1 MLPLRGKRLLER
13 IAERVLTAEEA
24 KELTKGLD
32 VIGDIAVL
40 RIPEGLRPKRFDIAR
55 ALLEEEKRIRTV
67 LGQSSPVSGDY
78 RLRGLEWLAGEKRT
92 HTIHKEHGCLFKI
105 DLAKAYF
112 SPRLSHERLRVAELV
127 SESGE
132 VVLNMF
138 AGVGCYSIIIAKR
151 RPKSRVYSVDINP
164 EAVLLHL
171 ENIRMNK
178 LRGRVIA
185 GLGDS
190 REIARLLAG
199 RCDRVIMPLPERAI
213 EFLDSAVSALRG
225 RGFINY
231 YCFSHGKGEG
241 AAVDGARARLAE
253 RLDSIG
259 CDYEILNAKVV
270 RETGPNWYQIA
281 FDLMAEKRSAQGA

>member
-1 MLPLRGKRLLER
+1 LRGRRLLER
-13 IAERVLTAEEA
+13 VAERVLTEEEA
-24 KELTKGLD
+24 RALTKGLD

-40 RIPEGLRPKRFDIAR
+40 RIPEGLRHRRFDIAR
-55 ALLEEEKRIRTV
+55 ALIEEEKRIRTV

-78 RLRGLEWLAGEKRT
+78 RLRGLEWLAGEERT
-92 HTIHKEHGCLFKI
+92 ATVHKEHGCLFKV

-132 VVLNMF
+132 VVFNMF
-138 AGVGCYSIIIAKR
+138 AGVGCYSLIIAR
-151 RPKSRVYSVDINP
+151 MRPKSRVYSVDINP
-164 EAVLLHL
+164 DAILLHL

-178 LRGRVIA
+178 ARGRVIA
-185 GLGDS
+185 GLGNS
-190 REIARLLAG
+190 RRFAGLLAG

-213 EFLDSAVSALRG
+213 EFLDSAISALRG
-225 RGFINY
+225 EGFVHY

-241 AAVDGARARLAE
+241 EAVDRARAELVGKM
-253 RLDSIG
+253 DSIG
-259 CDYEILNAKVV
+259 CDYEISNVRVV

-281 FDLMAEKRSAQGA
+281 FDLAIRGRGSGKPH